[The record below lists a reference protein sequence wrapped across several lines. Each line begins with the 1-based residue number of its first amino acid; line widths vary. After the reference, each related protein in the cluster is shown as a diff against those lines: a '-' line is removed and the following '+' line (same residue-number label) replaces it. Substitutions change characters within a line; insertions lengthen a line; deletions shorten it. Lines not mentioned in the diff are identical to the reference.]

1 MINWKVRFKSKVFW
15 LAIIPGLL
23 LLAQTVLNVF
33 GVQFDFTDI
42 QAKILA
48 VVEAV
53 FGVLVILGIVT
64 DPTTAGVSDSTRAM
78 TYTEPYKESK

>member
-15 LAIIPGLL
+15 MAIIPGLL
-23 LLAQTVLNVF
+23 LLAQTILNVF

-42 QAKILA
+42 QQKLLS

-64 DPTTAGVSDSTRAM
+64 DPTTAGISDSDRAL
-78 TYTEPYKESK
+78 TYTKPYKE

>member
-15 LAIIPGLL
+15 LAVIPAIL

-33 GVQFDFTDI
+33 GVQLDFTDI